1 MPMKAMIILGMLLVT
16 APLYSQDTPD
26 LSKAQDPAAEPYLE
40 SVSRQVDAGKAL
52 EIRFDYMRED
62 LQTEEKIEG
71 SGTLFLM
78 NEKYK
83 IIMDDMIVY
92 FDGEKQY
99 SQNMEVQE
107 VYVSTPDPD
116 DSEFMFSDPI
126 RLLRNYRE
134 EFKYRLIGEGIFRGF
149 PVDEV
154 QLYPRKR
161 NGPYALLKLYTE
173 QVSGDLKAIQVRH
186 KEGILYTMIITGLT
200 EKSGYE
206 ASFFRFSPEDYPD
219 TEVIELI

>member
-1 MPMKAMIILGMLLVT
+1 MPMKAMIIPVMLLVT
-16 APLYSQDTPD
+16 APLCSQDTPD

-40 SVSRQVDAGKAL
+40 SVSGQVDAGKAL
-52 EIRFDYMRED
+52 EIRFNYMRED

-83 IIMDDMIVY
+83 IVMDEVIVY

-99 SQNMEVQE
+99 SQNLEVQE
-107 VYVSTPDPD
+107 VYVSEPDPD

-134 EFKYRLIGEGIFRGF
+134 EFKYRFIGEGMFRGF
-149 PVDEV
+149 PVDEI
-154 QLYPRKR
+154 QLYPREL

-173 QVSGDLKAIQVRH
+173 QVSGDLKAIRVRH
-186 KEGILYTMIITGLT
+186 KEGILYTMIITSLT
-200 EKSGYE
+200 EKPDYK
-206 ASFFRFSPEDYPD
+206 ASFFRFNPDDYPD